1 MNKTSIILPSL
12 PGQFEYLKDAIESIR
27 RFTDKGT
34 YELIVVDSSGSDK
47 SRTWLA
53 EQTDVRTLF
62 MEHDLSLGGSWNTG
76 MQAAVGENLVVMH
89 ADILVT
95 PNWLTSLAQILE
107 QDKALGA
114 VEPTTNNG
122 TENSQVVPDE
132 FDSMED
138 MIVFAQRIQQPQQF
152 EERLVLSDV
161 CLLMKKTVVDTI
173 GLFDEQLQG
182 KAMIADYCLRIKQV
196 GWKLGLCKHVFIHHY
211 GEEEPNEA
219 ELYRSLFL
227 EKWQFSLENTS
238 NHSNILRLIK
248 RPSASIFKILI
259 LGTGITATSI
269 KLKQL
274 FPNAEIYG
282 CHSIHDYVPELHGF
296 GTFCSSATYL
306 TFDTLDQQVYDYII
320 ISPDLELVE
329 LLPTTLKLLANH
341 GQLLTE
347 MANANHYTLVK
358 RILLGEGL
366 RSVYKYWNLADIP
379 PLFERAGFQELDF
392 DYVTSPIKKQDSS
405 LITSLGEL
413 VEQLPPEFA
422 ISSFLITA
430 SKVPRDEVLH
440 PLFSELLINP
450 GEEVLSSIF
459 SSPTSQLLS
468 SLERYNDG
476 PNIPLLNYLGISN
489 FERNQVDDVLPFLN
503 KAYEL
508 DPSNPSTLLNLAT
521 VMYSFGEDE
530 AALVWLERLEEKD
543 EKVLQWMRE
552 IEHGIYERKLAAN
565 KVKFLL
571 RRIENDVEREEA
583 CNELLQLIRNG
594 VVSVDNI
601 IQSVE
606 MDIIHKTDTLNRVA
620 VNCFTA
626 GEYELVIPL
635 LQHSYSL
642 DSSNEDT
649 LFNLG
654 YILYK
659 FNSYHEALEFLM
671 QIGDPDEDAYSLQL
685 QIERIVKNAGK

>member
-1 MNKTSIILPSL
+1 MNKTSIIMASL

-34 YELIVVDSSGSDK
+34 YELIVVDSSVSDE

-95 PNWLTSLAQILE
+95 PNWLTSLVQILE
-107 QDKALGA
+107 RDKSLGA

-122 TENSQVVPDE
+122 VENNQVVPNE
-132 FDSMED
+132 FESMED
-138 MIVFAQRIQQPQQF
+138 MIAFAQQIHQPQQL
-152 EERLVLSDV
+152 EERLILSDV
-161 CLLMKKTVVDTI
+161 CLLMKKTIMDTI

-182 KAMIADYCLRIKQV
+182 KSMIADYCLRIKQV
-196 GWKLGLCKHVFIHHY
+196 GWKLGLCKHAFIHHY
-211 GEEEPNEA
+211 GEGEPKEEV
-219 ELYRSLFL
+219 LYRSLFF

-238 NHSNILRLIK
+238 THDNILRLIK

-259 LGTGITATSI
+259 LGTGIAAMSI

-282 CHSIHDYVPELHGF
+282 CHSIHDYGSELHGA
-296 GTFCSSATYL
+296 GTLISPATYL
-306 TFDTLDQQVYDYII
+306 AFNTLNQQDYDYII
-320 ISPDLELVE
+320 ASPDLELVE
-329 LLPTTLKLLANH
+329 ILPKALKLLANH

-347 MANANHYTLVK
+347 IANANHYTLVK

-366 RSVYKYWNLADIP
+366 QPVYKYWNLADIP
-379 PLFERAGFQELDF
+379 LLFERAGFQELDL
-392 DYVTSPIKKQDSS
+392 DYVISPVKDQDAS

-413 VEQLPPEFA
+413 VEQLPPEFEV
-422 ISSFLITA
+422 SSFLITA

-440 PLFSELLINP
+440 PLFSELLVNP
-450 GEEVLSSIF
+450 GEEVLSNIF
-459 SSPTSQLLS
+459 SSPTTQLLA
-468 SLERYNDG
+468 SLERYGEG
-476 PNIPLLNYLGISN
+476 PIIPLLNYLGISN
-489 FERNQVDDVLPFLN
+489 FERNQVDEVLPFLN

-508 DPSNPSTLLNLAT
+508 DPANPSTLLNLAT

-543 EKVLQWMRE
+543 NKVLQWMRE
-552 IEHGIYERKLAAN
+552 IEHGIYERKFAAN

-571 RRIENDVEREEA
+571 RRIENDVEREDA
-583 CNELLQLIRNG
+583 CKELFQLMRNG
-594 VVSVDNI
+594 AVSVDDI
-601 IQSVE
+601 MQSVE

-626 GEYELVIPL
+626 GEYDLVIPL

-659 FNSYHEALEFLM
+659 FGNYREALGFLHL
-671 QIGDPDEDAYSLQL
+671 IEKPDNDIEALQRE
-685 QIERIVKNAGK
+685 IEVLL